1 MLACEGKASSEAEIL
16 SWGEVFGR
24 ERRFFDGF
32 GSGRIGAV
40 VANDDGGGGEGLVGK
55 RIEKAEEKIG
65 TKAGGDGRQLLTV
78 VFSFPT
84 VSGWAEL
91 A

>member
-40 VANDDGGGGEGLVGK
+40 VANDDGGRGEGLAGE
-55 RIEKAEEKIG
+55 RIEKTQEKVG
-65 TKAGGDGRQLLTV
+65 TKAGGDEGDD
-78 VFSFPT
+78 
-84 VSGWAEL
+84 GW
-91 A
+91 